1 MDTIKLDAVVENVV
15 TATDFVDAR
24 LEEAG
29 CPLKAQMQLDIVID
43 EIFSN
48 IAKFAYA
55 PGKGQAEVSVE
66 IEEDPKAA
74 VVTFADSG
82 MPYNPL
88 AVDDPDITLPVEQRQ
103 IGGLG
108 ILIVKKTMDDVYY
121 EHRDG
126 KNILSVRKE
135 F

>member
-1 MDTIKLDAVVENVV
+1 MDTIKLDAVVENVM

-29 CPLKAQMQLDIVID
+29 CPVKAEMQLNIVID

-55 PGKGQAEVSVE
+55 PGTGQAEVSIE
-66 IEEDPKAA
+66 FEEDPRAA

-82 MPYNPL
+82 IPYNPL
-88 AVDDPDITLPVEQRQ
+88 AVEDPDITLPVEFRQ

-108 ILIVKKTMDDVYY
+108 ILIVKKTMDGVDY

-126 KNILSVRKE
+126 KNILRVRKE